1 LSSSDLAAPL
11 SGSVLLLRLGAIALL
26 ILLNAFFVATEYA
39 IVSVRRSRISQL
51 ASAGD
56 LQARSVESLQRSL
69 DRLLSTTQLGIT
81 LASLALGWISE
92 ATLVPTI
99 QEWLGGV
106 YPPYLQQSLNHGLA
120 LVLAFGLVAYL
131 QIVLGELCP
140 KALALTYPEQLARIL
155 APISVAIARVFHPFV
170 WLLNHSTRW
179 LLQRIGIRYADRYW
193 HSSIS
198 LSELQLLISSTAQEA
213 GLPAEDQQL
222 ISNVLEFGEV
232 RVADVM
238 VPRTNMVALPAS
250 LTLSDL
256 LEAIR
261 RSGHARFPVLGPE
274 EDLDDVVGIIDF
286 RSLAA
291 PMAAGELNSETA
303 LVPWVKPAEFVSE
316 AASLKELLPRLR
328 QAPLP
333 MVIVV
338 DEYGGT
344 EGLLTVQ
351 DVIAEIL
358 GESDQDADE
367 ADLIRRLDDQTWLV
381 QAQENLEEVNERLG
395 IDLPLHEDYN
405 TLGGFLIERLQKLPQ
420 AGDQVNWGQLCLTVV
435 STEGRR
441 LNDVEIHLLDPDE
454 LDLSKGGRSPDS
466 PPEQSEDLIPRDTI

>member
-1 LSSSDLAAPL
+1 VPL
-11 SGSVLLLRLGAIALL
+11 SGSALLLRLGAIALL

-39 IVSVRRSRISQL
+39 VVSVRRSRISQL

-92 ATLVPTI
+92 ATLMPAI
-99 QEWLGGV
+99 QGLLGGIQ
-106 YPPYLQQSLNHGLA
+106 PSFLQQSLNHGLA
-120 LVLAFGLVAYL
+120 LVLAFALVAYL

-155 APISVAIARVFHPFV
+155 GPISVAIARIFHPFV

-179 LLQRIGIRYADRYW
+179 LLKLMGIPSAERYW

-213 GLPAEDQQL
+213 GLPAEEQQL
-222 ISNVLEFGEV
+222 ITNVLEFGEV

-238 VPRTNMVALPAS
+238 VPRPHIVALPAS

-256 LEAIR
+256 LEAIHH
-261 RSGHARFPVLGPE
+261 SGHARFPVLGTA
-274 EDLDDVVGIIDF
+274 EDLDDVLGIIDF

-291 PMAAGELNSETA
+291 PMALGELAPNTSLA
-303 LVPWVKPAEFVSE
+303 PWVKPAEFVSE

-328 QAPLP
+328 QASLP

-338 DEYGGT
+338 DEFGGT

-358 GESDQDADE
+358 GESEQDTGE
-367 ADLIRRLDDQTWLV
+367 VSLIRRIDDRSWLV

-395 IDLPLHEDYN
+395 LDLPLHEDYN
-405 TLGGFLIERLQKLPQ
+405 TLGGFLIEQLQKLPQ
-420 AGDQVNWGQLCLTVV
+420 VGDAVRWGNLRLTVV

-441 LNDVEIHLLDPDE
+441 LNDVEISTLTPEELEMDE
-454 LDLSKGGRSPDS
+454 RGRSPDQHTVH
-466 PPEQSEDLIPRDTI
+466 PEHLIPRDTI